1 MASIA
6 ISDTVLVRMGEN
18 KKKAS
23 QKIIINNVVPL
34 NNGDVALFLS
44 LYRILLENG
53 YSVKIAAYNYDTVVK
68 EYPEMPFIPEL
79 AQGFLFRKL
88 PWLKQF
94 LLPFLF
100 LLSRDY
106 RKADIIIGAPGGYV
120 NSYYSIK
127 SSLSIFKVAKRFGKK
142 TAIYAQSVGP
152 LNEKD
157 SLFFKKLMVKSI
169 DFVLIRDAFSNQVME
184 SLKIPTNKYF
194 QTKDAAFL
202 LGYQSA
208 ERTTSKKIAISVRKW
223 EDDNRS
229 VEAFKKMIAALARLA
244 IDEGYEVDFLST
256 CQGLSF
262 YKNDALVA
270 AEIKSELEETYQSKV
285 NVLADYYN
293 FHEFYELL
301 GNYELVIGTRLHM
314 CITALTRGIPALN
327 ISYEVKGKECYN
339 YLDLA
344 EYSIDYNESIESA
357 MTTFQVFLMNQEKI
371 CEHLKS
377 KIPQTALEVE
387 SDFKRFETETLT
399 SE

>member
-1 MASIA
+1 
-6 ISDTVLVRMGEN
+6 MGEI

-44 LYRILLENG
+44 LYRILLKNG
-53 YSVKIAAYNYDTVVK
+53 YAVKIAAYNYDTVVK
-68 EYPEMPFIPEL
+68 EYPDMPFIPEL

-88 PWLKQF
+88 PWLKPF

-106 RKADIIIGAPGGYV
+106 RKADVIIGAPGGYV

-152 LNEKD
+152 LNAKD
-157 SLFFKKLMVKSI
+157 SLFFKKLMAKSI
-169 DFVLIRDAFSNQVME
+169 DYVLIRDAFSNEVME
-184 SLKIPTNKYF
+184 SLQIPTNKYL

-202 LGYQSA
+202 LGYQPT
-208 ERTTSKKIAISVRKW
+208 EKTVSKKIAISVRKW

-229 VEAFKKMIAALARLA
+229 VDAFKKMIAAMTGLA
-244 IDEGYEVDFLST
+244 IDQGYEVDFLST

-262 YKNDALVA
+262 YKNDAVVA
-270 AEIKSELEETYQSKV
+270 AEIKAELEEVYQAKV

-293 FHEFYELL
+293 FHQFYDLL

-344 EYSIDYNESIESA
+344 EYSIDYNEPIENAISA
-357 MTTFQVFLMNQEKI
+357 FQAFLSNQEKI
-371 CEHLKS
+371 REHLKS
-377 KIPQTALEVE
+377 KIPETAAQVE
-387 SDFKRFETETLT
+387 SDFKIFESEILT
-399 SE
+399 PE